1 MTISLRQVKPLLQVA
16 NNDDKLKTME
26 DELKKISD
34 RFDEQKAE
42 YGELSS
48 RYGQVM
54 DDKNLLSEQLQA
66 ETELCAEA
74 EEVGW
79 RDVGVS
85 KGCSRNSCASSRC
98 LLVGV

>member
-1 MTISLRQVKPLLQVA
+1 
-16 NNDDKLKTME
+16 ME

-34 RFDEQKAE
+34 RFDQQKVE

-74 EEVGW
+74 EEVGGP
-79 RDVGVS
+79 DVD
-85 KGCSRNSCASSRC
+85 
-98 LLVGV
+98 